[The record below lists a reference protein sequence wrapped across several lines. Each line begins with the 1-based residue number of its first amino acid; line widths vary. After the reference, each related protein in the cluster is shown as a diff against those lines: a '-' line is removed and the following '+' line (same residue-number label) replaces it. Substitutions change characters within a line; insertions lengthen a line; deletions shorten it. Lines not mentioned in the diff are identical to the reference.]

1 MEEQPSGLGL
11 HFRHDGITGV
21 ASSKTD
27 NIAPIVSQ
35 PLDEV
40 SSHATVFV
48 SARDAQYVTQSCSHG
63 NFTASDGNVAIHNQH
78 NQQGH
83 DMQQKSQLPNPNVMF
98 PPPPPH
104 PSTANLPPC
113 QSTIQPSQI
122 HPPPYFPKPP
132 PAPSFPISVL
142 PTLHPPPPIQHYQQQ
157 LTHQTVVPL
166 QHMSLPQPPLGVT
179 PSFPAH
185 PAAMDLVDSVPNTL
199 QHSLPSVTQQQ
210 QFNEQ
215 KLASLTQQSNAQ
227 TGVEL
232 TQQLDDAQTRQQTQQ
247 QNDAIERARAIARR
261 FHIENTQ
268 HYNTTATA
276 PDTRTSTIPSIN
288 YAQQRLLHTQ
298 HFQTKLQS
306 FRLKNL
312 SYVMKHE
319 EHELR
324 QHVNTMNQM
333 TAYEER
339 LQIQSEL
346 QRRQQREIRR
356 RLEEKE
362 REREQS
368 GMIRG
373 GGGIG
378 SKEQR
383 KVERV
388 RKRQHNHS
396 NGSNNNNNN
405 NNTTATTT
413 QRASLY
419 LTNLPADGSITE
431 RTLHSLFGLYGRL
444 DRVTMYRHRSTGEY
458 KGDGLIVFGRDAV
471 EEFGRRS
478 AESSGVDLVESV
490 CSQVRS
496 RCLVI
501 CIVDYIC

>member
-1 MEEQPSGLGL
+1 
-11 HFRHDGITGV
+11 
-21 ASSKTD
+21 
-27 NIAPIVSQ
+27 
-35 PLDEV
+35 
-40 SSHATVFV
+40 
-48 SARDAQYVTQSCSHG
+48 
-63 NFTASDGNVAIHNQH
+63 
-78 NQQGH
+78 
-83 DMQQKSQLPNPNVMF
+83 
-98 PPPPPH
+98 
-104 PSTANLPPC
+104 
-113 QSTIQPSQI
+113 
-122 HPPPYFPKPP
+122 
-132 PAPSFPISVL
+132 
-142 PTLHPPPPIQHYQQQ
+142 
-157 LTHQTVVPL
+157 
-166 QHMSLPQPPLGVT
+166 
-179 PSFPAH
+179 
-185 PAAMDLVDSVPNTL
+185 
-199 QHSLPSVTQQQ
+199 
-210 QFNEQ
+210 
-215 KLASLTQQSNAQ
+215 
-227 TGVEL
+227 
-232 TQQLDDAQTRQQTQQ
+232 
-247 QNDAIERARAIARR
+247 
-261 FHIENTQ
+261 
-268 HYNTTATA
+268 
-276 PDTRTSTIPSIN
+276 
-288 YAQQRLLHTQ
+288 
-298 HFQTKLQS
+298 
-306 FRLKNL
+306 
-312 SYVMKHE
+312 
-319 EHELR
+319 
-324 QHVNTMNQM
+324 M

-405 NNTTATTT
+405 TYSDTTTATFT

-419 LTNLPADGSITE
+419 LTNLPTDGSITE

-471 EEFGRRS
+471 EEFGWRS

>member
-1 MEEQPSGLGL
+1 
-11 HFRHDGITGV
+11 
-21 ASSKTD
+21 
-27 NIAPIVSQ
+27 
-35 PLDEV
+35 
-40 SSHATVFV
+40 
-48 SARDAQYVTQSCSHG
+48 
-63 NFTASDGNVAIHNQH
+63 
-78 NQQGH
+78 
-83 DMQQKSQLPNPNVMF
+83 
-98 PPPPPH
+98 
-104 PSTANLPPC
+104 
-113 QSTIQPSQI
+113 
-122 HPPPYFPKPP
+122 
-132 PAPSFPISVL
+132 
-142 PTLHPPPPIQHYQQQ
+142 
-157 LTHQTVVPL
+157 
-166 QHMSLPQPPLGVT
+166 
-179 PSFPAH
+179 
-185 PAAMDLVDSVPNTL
+185 
-199 QHSLPSVTQQQ
+199 
-210 QFNEQ
+210 
-215 KLASLTQQSNAQ
+215 
-227 TGVEL
+227 
-232 TQQLDDAQTRQQTQQ
+232 
-247 QNDAIERARAIARR
+247 
-261 FHIENTQ
+261 
-268 HYNTTATA
+268 
-276 PDTRTSTIPSIN
+276 
-288 YAQQRLLHTQ
+288 
-298 HFQTKLQS
+298 
-306 FRLKNL
+306 
-312 SYVMKHE
+312 MKHE

-346 QRRQQREIRR
+346 QRSQQREMRR

-405 NNTTATTT
+405 NNTYSDTTTATTT